1 MRCAEFETRLNEVLD
16 ERLWLDSDPELVD
29 HAQRCQPCR
38 SLASSYEAIVTGLE
52 QAKLPEASP
61 ALTARIVSA
70 LPASATESARPD
82 VIRGSFGAHLPSLP
96 SSDGK
101 RRGAGWRRTLVG
113 LAAAA
118 ALLFAVSLRW
128 NAAGP
133 GERPAGPEP
142 GSIAVRSDASPP
154 GAKVAPA
161 PAPPSASDPYR
172 ALAAETSNSVSM
184 AMRLFPGVSGMAGD
198 AAGSSNDAQASG
210 WVHGVSDGLRPVTRT
225 TTSAVHSFFELLAG
239 GDEGSRS

>member
-1 MRCAEFETRLNEVLD
+1 MRCAEFESRLNEVLD
-16 ERLWLDSDPELVD
+16 ERLGLDSDPELVD

-70 LPASATESARPD
+70 LPASAAESARPD
-82 VIRGSFGAHLPSLP
+82 VIRGSFGARRPSLP

-101 RRGAGWRRTLVG
+101 RRGSGWRRTLVG

-118 ALLFAVSLRW
+118 ALLVAVSLRW
-128 NAAGP
+128 NAADRGQ
-133 GERPAGPEP
+133 RPAGPEP
-142 GSIAVRSDASPP
+142 GSIAVRSDASPQ
-154 GAKVAPA
+154 GAEVA

-172 ALAAETSNSVSM
+172 ALAAETSNSVST
-184 AMRLFPGVSGMAGD
+184 AMRLFPGVSGTAED
-198 AAGSSNDAQASG
+198 AAGNSNDAQASG